1 METSLTSVSGI
12 GPAAAAVLVEHG
24 FTSADQLAASVVED
38 LVKVPGFG
46 PVRAAA
52 TLRSARSLVEGR
64 AEAAARPG
72 GKSAKPGK
80 GKKVK
85 KKTKDKAARPGG
97 KSAKPGKGKKVK
109 KKTKDKKKDKNKD
122 KKKAGKNKKS
132 VGGKGRKNGKRKKS
146 GKRKKK

>member
-12 GPAAAAVLVEHG
+12 GPAAAAVLAEHG

-64 AEAAARPG
+64 ADAEAAARPG

-85 KKTKDKAARPGG
+85 KKTKDKKKERKAASVRRSNVPRARPA
-97 KSAKPGKGKKVK
+97 S
-109 KKTKDKKKDKNKD
+109 
-122 KKKAGKNKKS
+122 
-132 VGGKGRKNGKRKKS
+132 
-146 GKRKKK
+146 